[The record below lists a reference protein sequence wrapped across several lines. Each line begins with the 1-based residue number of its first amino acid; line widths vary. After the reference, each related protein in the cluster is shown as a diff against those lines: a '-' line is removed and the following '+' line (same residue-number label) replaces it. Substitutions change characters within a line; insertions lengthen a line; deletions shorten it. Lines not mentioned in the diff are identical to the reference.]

1 MISFDE
7 FQKMDLRI
15 GKIKTAERIEGSDRL
30 IKLRVDVGNESRQIV
45 AGISE
50 SYSVVD
56 LINKNIVVLMNLEP
70 KILKGVKSDGML
82 LAADVDGSPVLL
94 TTERDVPS
102 GIRIR

>member
-82 LAADVDGSPVLL
+82 LAADVNGTPVLL
-94 TTERDVPS
+94 TTEKDVPS
-102 GIRIR
+102 GTRIR

>member
-30 IKLRVDVGNESRQIV
+30 IKLRVDVGNELRQIV

-50 SYSVVD
+50 SYNVAD

-82 LAADVDGSPVLL
+82 LAADVNGTPVLL

>member
-82 LAADVDGSPVLL
+82 LAADVDGIPVLL
-94 TTERDVPS
+94 TTEKDVPP
-102 GIRIR
+102 GTRIR

>member
-30 IKLRVDVGNESRQIV
+30 IKLRVDVGNELRHIV

-50 SYSVVD
+50 SYNVAD